1 MLPHGMS
8 QSILKYF
15 TARLHS
21 SLPNPN
27 GPLSTRISPAAIS
40 SANVTGFA
48 KRGLIHA
55 YNFSTLKACN

>member
-27 GPLSTRISPAAIS
+27 GPLYTRISPAAIS
-40 SANVTGFA
+40 FANDEVRLLLTGRA
-48 KRGLIHA
+48 SSE
-55 YNFSTLKACN
+55 NCV